1 MENLLKCDG
10 RRFRAKIEG
19 VECEGKI
26 QVDGNFIYL
35 CQDQKF
41 GYKCNQKYGYKYS
54 WRLEVVDGFDEIYDD
69 ESFPCWLEGFGVTD
83 FQLLGM
89 TAAEIEAYKDWQV
102 GDKVSLPGVD
112 GPDVMEV
119 IFRVGKMVACEDK
132 NEAAYV
138 YTCNEL
144 YDEGWRLVADPEPE
158 DDTVELT
165 LDQIAEKFGIEP
177 GKLRIKNEYPKS
189 FADPKRFYIFA
200 LNKRVA
206 DRKLKT
212 YLCK

>member
-54 WRLEVVDGFDEIYDD
+54 WRLEVVDGYDEIYDD
-69 ESFPCWLEGFGVTD
+69 ESFSCWLEGFSVTD
-83 FQLLGM
+83 FRLLGM
-89 TAAEIEAYKDWQV
+89 TAAEIEAYKDWHV
-102 GDKVSLPGVD
+102 GDKVKKEY
-112 GPDVMEV
+112 MCWEV
-119 IFRVGKMVACEDK
+119 IFRSGKLVVCMTDGGMGSA
-132 NEAAYV
+132 N

-144 YDEGWRLVADPEPE
+144 YDEGWRLVSDPDPEE
-158 DDTVELT
+158 DTVELT
-165 LDQIAEKFGIEP
+165 MDQIAERVGVPVE
-177 GKLRIKNEYPKS
+177 KLRIKKEE
-189 FADPKRFYIFA
+189 
-200 LNKRVA
+200 
-206 DRKLKT
+206 
-212 YLCK
+212 